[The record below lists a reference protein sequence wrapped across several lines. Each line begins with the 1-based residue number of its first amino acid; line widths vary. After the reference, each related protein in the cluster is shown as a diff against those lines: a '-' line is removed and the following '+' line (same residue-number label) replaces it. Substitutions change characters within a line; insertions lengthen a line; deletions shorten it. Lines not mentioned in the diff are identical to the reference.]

1 MHLIVLVTASD
12 VNEAQRIANT
22 LLERRLAACVNIVP
36 GVQSLFWWEGR
47 VDGAEEALM
56 LVKSRIDLLE
66 ELMETVKKLHSYQVP
81 EIVAVTIH
89 GGSKDYLKW
98 LDSTLRMERASKG

>member
-1 MHLIVLVTASD
+1 
-12 VNEAQRIANT
+12 
-22 LLERRLAACVNIVP
+22 
-36 GVQSLFWWEGR
+36 
-47 VDGAEEALM
+47 M